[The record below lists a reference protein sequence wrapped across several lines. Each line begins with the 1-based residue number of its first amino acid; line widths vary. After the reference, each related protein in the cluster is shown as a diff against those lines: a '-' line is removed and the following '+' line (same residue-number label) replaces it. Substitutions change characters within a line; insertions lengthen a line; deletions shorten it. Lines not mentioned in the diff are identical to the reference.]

1 MALSED
7 DVRHVANLAQLAL
20 TDEEVQG
27 LVPQLA
33 EILAYAEKVGEV
45 AVSEVPPT
53 SHAYPLKNVF
63 RSDEEVGEP
72 LPPEEVIANA
82 PAEQDTQFRVP
93 RIVGEGGSEGGAAPL
108 GQQSVG
114 ERQ

>member
-1 MALSED
+1 MALTED

-20 TDEEVQG
+20 TEDEVAG

-33 EILAYAEKVGEV
+33 DILAYAEKVSEV
-45 AVSEVPPT
+45 AVADVPPT

-63 RSDEEVGEP
+63 RNDDEVGEP
-72 LPPEEVIANA
+72 LSPEQVVANA

-93 RIVGEGGSEGGAAPL
+93 RIVGDS
-108 GQQSVG
+108 
-114 ERQ
+114 